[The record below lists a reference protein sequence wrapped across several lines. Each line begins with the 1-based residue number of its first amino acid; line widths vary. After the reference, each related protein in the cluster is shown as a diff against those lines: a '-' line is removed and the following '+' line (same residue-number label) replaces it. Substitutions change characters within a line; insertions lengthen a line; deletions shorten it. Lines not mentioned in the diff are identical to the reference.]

1 MHSVM
6 RIEIAAPREAIYAV
20 ASDLEAWPTF
30 LSHYRFNRFLVKA
43 PSPTDGGI
51 VQMSAMRAAG
61 LPLTWVSVYRRDPQA
76 LQMHFEHLK
85 PLTRGM
91 IVRWDFL
98 SIPGGTRVE
107 IVHDFILRWPLI
119 GKFLAE
125 KVIGAFLV
133 DHVAGLTLR
142 GLKAKMEGA
151 GAQ

>member
-20 ASDLEAWPTF
+20 ASDLEAWPSF
-30 LSHYRFNRFLVKA
+30 LGHYRFNRFLAKA
-43 PSPTDGGI
+43 PAPADGGI
-51 VQMSAMRAAG
+51 VRMAAVRSG
-61 LPLTWVSVYRRDPQA
+61 LPLAWTSVYRRDPAA

-91 IVRWDFL
+91 VVRWDFL
-98 SIPGGTRVE
+98 PVPGGTRVE
-107 IVHDFILRWPLI
+107 IVHDFVLRWPLV

-125 KVIGAFLV
+125 KVIGALLV

-142 GLKAKMEGA
+142 GLKRRMEGSK
-151 GAQ
+151 